1 MLGTHVLSFPYPE
14 AAMPFRFSVWTS
26 AVAAALVLSAC
37 ASLQPVETGQ
47 KLIGSP
53 QAAVQQAFGAPT
65 DTFQMANGTQR
76 WIYSKQPYGYEI
88 YAADFDASGKLTNFR
103 QTLTENEIYTARP
116 GQWTKQ
122 DVLERWGRPKEPI
135 QYYALMKREAWSYR
149 MYLPGYLPAHFSAY
163 FDDNGVLDRTM
174 IIQDSRGGERS
185 RR

>member
-1 MLGTHVLSFPYPE
+1 
-14 AAMPFRFSVWTS
+14 MPIRFSARMGTLV
-26 AVAAALVLSAC
+26 VALALSAC

-53 QAAVQQAFGAPT
+53 PAAVQQTFGTPT
-65 DTFQMANGTQR
+65 DTFQLANGTQR
-76 WIYSKQPYGYEI
+76 WLYSKQPYGYEV
-88 YAADFDASGKLTNFR
+88 YAADFDASGKLTSFR
-103 QTLTENEIYTARP
+103 QMLTETEVYTARP
-116 GQWTKQ
+116 GTWTKQ
-122 DVLERWGRPKEPI
+122 DVLERWGKPREPI

-185 RR
+185 RK